1 MLQENNIEK
10 YSTQNK
16 EKSVVPERSIKTLK
30 NKIYK
35 HMTAVSKNVNFDI
48 LHDIVDEYNN
58 TYHGTIK
65 MKSIDVK
72 SHYFVEYNEES
83 NEKNARFK
91 VGYHV
96 KLSKYK
102 KTFAKGY
109 SPNWSE
115 EDFVISKIKNTAL

>member
-1 MLQENNIEK
+1 
-10 YSTQNK
+10 
-16 EKSVVPERSIKTLK
+16 
-30 NKIYK
+30 
-35 HMTAVSKNVNFDI
+35 MTAVSKNVNFDV

-115 EDFVISKIKNTAL
+115 EDFVISRIKNTAL